1 MISRLFL
8 VTSLAA
14 SLSVT
19 AAAAR
24 AQAAPVTMPAIPPH
38 NCVKPE
44 FPGRPPIAS
53 PNRISVFNKEYT
65 AYSECIKKY
74 FDETKAMSNAAIAAA
89 NGAIE
94 EFNKFSTALKAESD
108 AAKN

>member
-14 SLSVT
+14 SLSVI
-19 AAAAR
+19 AAGAR

-44 FPGRPPIAS
+44 FPGTGRLVS
-53 PNRISVFNKEYT
+53 PNRISAFNKEYA
-65 AYSECIKKY
+65 AYSGCIKKY
-74 FDETKAMSNAAIAAA
+74 VEETKAMANAAIAAG
-89 NGAIE
+89 NEAID
-94 EFNKFSTALKAESD
+94 EFNKFSTELKAEND

>member
-1 MISRLFL
+1 MISRLLL

-14 SLSVT
+14 SLAVT
-19 AAAAR
+19 AAGAR
-24 AQAAPVTMPAIPPH
+24 AQAAPVTMPAIPAH

-44 FPGRPPIAS
+44 LPGRLAS

-65 AYSECIKKY
+65 AYSGCIKKY
-74 FDETKAMSNAAIAAA
+74 VDETKAMANAAI
-89 NGAIE
+89 GAGNEAID
-94 EFNKFSTALKAESD
+94 EFNKFSTELKAEND

>member
-19 AAAAR
+19 AAGAR

-44 FPGRPPIAS
+44 LPGRLAS
-53 PNRISVFNKEYT
+53 PSRVSVFNKEYT
-65 AYSECIKKY
+65 AYGECIKKY
-74 FDETKAMSNAAIAAA
+74 VDETKAMSNAAIAAA
-89 NGAIE
+89 NGAID
-94 EFNKFSTALKAESD
+94 EFNKFSAELKAESD

>member
-14 SLSVT
+14 SLAVT
-19 AAAAR
+19 AAGAR

-44 FPGRPPIAS
+44 FPGRLAS
-53 PNRISVFNKEYT
+53 PNRISVFNKEYS
-65 AYSECIKKY
+65 AYSGCIKKY
-74 FDETKAMSNAAIAAA
+74 VDETKAMANAAIVAG
-89 NGAIE
+89 NEAID
-94 EFNKFSTALKAESD
+94 EFNKFSTELKAEND